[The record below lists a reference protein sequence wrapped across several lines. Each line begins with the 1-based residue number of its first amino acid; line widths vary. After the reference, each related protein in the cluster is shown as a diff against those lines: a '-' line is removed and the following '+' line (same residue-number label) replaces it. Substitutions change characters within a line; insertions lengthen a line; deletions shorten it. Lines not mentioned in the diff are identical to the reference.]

1 MKNLI
6 MFLMFLL
13 ASNVCFGQA
22 VNVFSKPNQPEYILV
37 GSVSSSTDWA
47 GNADRVRVEL
57 LGGDYGDGPQS
68 RIIYVVDTRYECKIS
83 REFTA
88 GIPTSTHALKVF
100 QRDAHNYDVVIEVSG
115 WGAYNIRSHAL
126 GHTVSASDFNCVPY
140 DISGKKDVSS
150 LFAVNTLMVSDKYGN
165 YGIGVE
171 KPQYKLDVFG
181 TIRSKEVKIEATG
194 WSDFVFADDYKLP
207 SLSEV
212 ENHIKENKHLPDIP
226 SEKEIM
232 ADGISVGDM
241 QAKLLQKI
249 EELTLYVIEQNKK
262 IENLE
267 NKNNKQ
273 EEQIKDLQQKVKM
286 VDKVF

>member
-1 MKNLI
+1 MMKNL
-6 MFLMFLL
+6 MLFSMLL
-13 ASNVCFGQA
+13 FISNVCFGQA
-22 VNVFSKPNQPEYILV
+22 MNVFSKPNQPQYIYV
-37 GSVSSSTDWA
+37 GSLSSDVNWA
-47 GNADRVRVEL
+47 GNANRVKVEL
-57 LGGDYGDGPQS
+57 FGGDYGGGSQA
-68 RIIYVVDTRYECKIS
+68 RIVYVVDTRYECRIS
-83 REFTA
+83 KEVTA
-88 GIPTSTHALKVF
+88 GITTTHKLRVF
-100 QRDAHNYDVVIEVSG
+100 QRDNNTYDVVIEVYD
-115 WGAYNIRSHAL
+115 WGGYNVRAYTL
-126 GHTVSASDFNCVPY
+126 DYTEYPSDFKCIPY
-140 DISGKKDVSS
+140 DISGKKEVTS

-267 NKNNKQ
+267 DKNNKQ
-273 EEQIKDLQQKVKM
+273 EEQIKDLQEKVKR
-286 VDKVF
+286 